1 MSNQLAN
8 SAQTTIT
15 ATAAL
20 IVATALTLVPN
31 TSHAAQCSARSPTFT
46 VALVEL
52 YTSEGCSSC
61 PPADQWLSKLRKA
74 QPNAAVLPLSLH
86 VNYWDYIGWKDP
98 FAQQK
103 FTDRQRVLSR
113 LQGASGVYTPQV
125 VLSAGDYREWWD
137 EKTFAQDVAKINRQ
151 PAAALIDIE
160 AADSASPGQL
170 RVTGKAKTAVTEPAE
185 LYLAVFENGISN
197 HVARGENA
205 GATLKHEHVVRQ
217 WIGPIPIKDGQ
228 ASVDETIKISTTNKL
243 AASGSGAS
251 GSGATGANPF
261 GLAAFVQTKS
271 GKVLQAIGCDL
282 R

>member
-1 MSNQLAN
+1 MSNKKASL
-8 SAQTTIT
+8 AQTS
-15 ATAAL
+15 
-20 IVATALTLVPN
+20 IVAKAAIIAASALALLPSA
-31 TSHAAQCSARSPTFT
+31 SHAAQCTARSPTFT

-52 YTSEGCSSC
+52 YTSQGCSSC

-137 EKTFAQDVAKINRQ
+137 EKSFAQDVAKINRQ

-160 AADSASPGQL
+160 AADSTVSGQL
-170 RVTGKAKTAVTEPAE
+170 RISGKAKTAVTEPAE
-185 LYLAVFENGISN
+185 LFLAVFENGISN

-217 WIGPIPIKDGQ
+217 WIGPIAIKDGQ
-228 ASVDETIKISTTNKL
+228 ASVDDTIKISTTNK
-243 AASGSGAS
+243 AAGPGSTASGSS
-251 GSGATGANPF
+251 TF
-261 GLAAFVQTKS
+261 GLAAFVQTRS
-271 GKVLQAIGCDL
+271 GKVLQAVGCDL

>member
-1 MSNQLAN
+1 MAN
-8 SAQTTIT
+8 HCALPSKATTL
-15 ATAAL
+15 TAA
-20 IVATALTLVPN
+20 ATFISAALAIWPN
-31 TSHAAQCSARSPTFT
+31 ASHAAQCTARSPTFT

-52 YTSEGCSSC
+52 YTSQGCSSC
-61 PPADQWLSKLRKA
+61 PPADQWLSRLRKA
-74 QPNAAVLPLSLH
+74 QPGAAVLPLSLH

-98 FAQQK
+98 FAQQR

-137 EKTFAQDVAKINRQ
+137 EKSFAQDVAKINRQ

-160 AADSASPGQL
+160 AQDATVPGQL
-170 RVTGKAKTAVTEPAE
+170 RVVGKAKTAVTEPAE
-185 LYLAVFENGISN
+185 LFLAVFENGISN

-228 ASVDETIKISTTNKL
+228 ASVEETIKISATTKPTAN
-243 AASGSGAS
+243 G
-251 GSGATGANPF
+251 TNPF

>member
-113 LQGASGVYTPQV
+113 LYGASGVYTPQV

-137 EKTFAQDVAKINRQ
+137 EKSFAQDVAKINRQ

-160 AADSASPGQL
+160 ASDSAVGQL
-170 RVTGKAKTAVTEPAE
+170 RVAGKAKTAVTEPAE
-185 LYLAVFENGISN
+185 LFLAIYENGISN

-228 ASVDETIKISTTNKL
+228 ASVEETIKISTTSKPI
-243 AASGSGAS
+243 
-251 GSGATGANPF
+251 ANSTNTF